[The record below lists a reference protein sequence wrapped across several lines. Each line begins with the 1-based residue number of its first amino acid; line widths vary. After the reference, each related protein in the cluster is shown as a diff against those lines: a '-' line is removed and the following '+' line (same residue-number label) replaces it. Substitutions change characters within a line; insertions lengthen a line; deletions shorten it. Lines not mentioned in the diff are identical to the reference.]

1 VLHVQGDG
9 QVEDELRRAEG
20 DGKVAKGHTKK
31 NIKQIKKQRWK
42 KSLHDIA
49 SLVLFLPIVFSLS

>member
-1 VLHVQGDG
+1 M
-9 QVEDELRRAEG
+9 EDELRRAEG
-20 DGKVAKGHTKK
+20 DGKVAKWHKK

-42 KSLHDIA
+42 KSLHDIV